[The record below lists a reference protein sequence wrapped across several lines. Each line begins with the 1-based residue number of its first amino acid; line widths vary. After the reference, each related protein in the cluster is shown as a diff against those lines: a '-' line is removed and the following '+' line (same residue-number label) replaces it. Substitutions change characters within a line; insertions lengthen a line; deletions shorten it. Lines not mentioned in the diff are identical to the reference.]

1 MYHSFLIHSS
11 DGHLGCFHVLAIV
24 KCYDEHW
31 GARVSFRSGFLGH
44 HTFFIHSS
52 VDEHLGCF
60 HVSVTVS
67 SAAVNIG
74 VHVSFWVTVF
84 VFSRY
89 MPRDRIARSC
99 ATLFLVFWG
108 TFLLFSLMA
117 ASMYIS
123 TSSIGV
129 FPTSSPVFSIC
140 LSDFKTLAFVSRS
153 LIITLLG
160 MDLGKLSW
168 CVLTWNLLG
177 VWPIDL
183 CFLSNGKFSPSI
195 SINSSQPCSF
205 FFPVIWI

>member
-1 MYHSFLIHSS
+1 MLLWT
-11 DGHLGCFHVLAIV
+11 LGCMFLFELQCLSFPDICPGVELLDHV
-24 KCYDEHW
+24 
-31 GARVSFRSGFLGH
+31 
-44 HTFFIHSS
+44 
-52 VDEHLGCF
+52 
-60 HVSVTVS
+60 
-67 SAAVNIG
+67 
-74 VHVSFWVTVF
+74 
-84 VFSRY
+84 
-89 MPRDRIARSC
+89 

-195 SINSSQPCSF
+195 SINSSQPFSF
-205 FFPVIWI
+205 FFPVIWILVFWYRSTGSSVSVYMVFYIYFCSIQRA